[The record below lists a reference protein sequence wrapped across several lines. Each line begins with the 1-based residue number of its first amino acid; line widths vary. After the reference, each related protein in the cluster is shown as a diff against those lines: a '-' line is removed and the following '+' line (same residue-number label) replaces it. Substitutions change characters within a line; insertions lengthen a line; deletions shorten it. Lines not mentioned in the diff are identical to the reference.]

1 MEDHEKAAE
10 DAYIR
15 HLVEKEK
22 RDSGE
27 EDQEEEDF

>member
-27 EDQEEEDF
+27 EEQEEEDF